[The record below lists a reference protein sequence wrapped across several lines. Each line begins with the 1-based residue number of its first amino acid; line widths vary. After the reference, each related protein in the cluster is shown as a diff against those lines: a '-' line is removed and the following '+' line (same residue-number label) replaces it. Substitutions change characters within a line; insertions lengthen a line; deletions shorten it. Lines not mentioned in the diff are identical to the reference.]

1 MGPAPREG
9 RKAREPRSR
18 LRFAETLRKDGMLYT
33 ANLRS
38 ARAEDVFILRGDS
51 VETFEPRFTYH
62 GFRYVEV
69 KGAPGA
75 PDPGAVEGKVVHDDV
90 EPAGT
95 FSCSNAMINKIFGN
109 VVWGVLGNYRSMP
122 TDCPQR
128 DERQGWLG
136 DRAIGSK
143 GESFLFDI
151 HALYRK
157 WMNDIRDSQTEA
169 GSIPDV
175 VPDVLED
182 LQRQHDLGRN
192 LRDSRGHAV
201 HPVRRFRRRPPP
213 LSPYEEVDELH
224 DEVHEGRAHDQ
235 GHVRRL
241 VRAARVARPDPFPG
255 SQTDDAR
262 GAHRDGL
269 FLS

>member
-1 MGPAPREG
+1 
-9 RKAREPRSR
+9 
-18 LRFAETLRKDGMLYT
+18 
-33 ANLRS
+33 
-38 ARAEDVFILRGDS
+38 
-51 VETFEPRFTYH
+51 
-62 GFRYVEV
+62 
-69 KGAPGA
+69 
-75 PDPGAVEGKVVHDDV
+75 
-90 EPAGT
+90 
-95 FSCSNAMINKIFGN
+95 MINNIFGN

-175 VPDVLED
+175 VPTYWKIYNDNTTWAGTYVILADMLCTQYGDSDVV
-182 LQRQHDLGRN
+182 R
-192 LRDSRGHAV
+192 V
-201 HPVRRFRRRPPP
+201 HYPPMKKWMDYMTQLP
-213 LSPYEEVDELH
+213 
-224 DEVHEGRAHDQ
+224 EGRAHDQ

-241 VRAARVARPDPFPG
+241 VRAAGVARPDPFRG

-262 GAHRDGL
+262 GTHRYRL